1 MTVRARE
8 VLAITTVV
16 LLVVVVATVA
26 HLAAVARLTLAAA
39 DDEGELLAH
48 QLFHHS
54 ARVLAAPRKTP
65 VALLR
70 QDPGIRSLLEGMV
83 GYSHTVLYAAIT
95 DPGGLALVH
104 SDPSREGSLLPPRE
118 RLASVRSWGALHVV
132 AAMVQTPQTYEAQ
145 LPIHLDGRPF
155 GVVRVGVST
164 TFLRRELSGALV
176 RSLALA
182 AVALVVAIAVGL
194 GAGHLMLRSLHV
206 ITQGMDR
213 LVRGEV
219 GPPLDLTRDDE
230 LGKIAARVNRLGE
243 QILADRSRLQSERTQ
258 TEGIL
263 NTLEDAV
270 IVLDAEHA
278 VVFCNPRA
286 ETILGRRLDEM
297 IARPLEAVLAPPH
310 ALLVVVAD
318 LFDKNRELR
327 NAPLGASRTGDQSR
341 ELVVSSYHLPNGG
354 GILALRD
361 LDPVR
366 AVQSLVT
373 YSQKLATLGRL
384 TAGVAH
390 EVKNPLNAMRI
401 HLEVLRTRIPDRGP
415 EVSENLDI
423 IAMEIDRLD
432 RVVQGFLKFVRPQDL
447 RLGPLALNA
456 LVEEVARLTT
466 PEAAQHD
473 VRIELDLD
481 AGDPVLAADAELVN
495 QACTNLVANGI
506 QAMPEGGTL
515 TLSTRD
521 LAAGGVQMRVIDH
534 GVGIPEEHL
543 SQIFRLYFTTKEAG
557 SGIGLSLV
565 YRIMEMHDGRI
576 DVESTVGRGTTM
588 TLTFP
593 HTRSAATV

>member
-1 MTVRARE
+1 MTLRARE

-16 LLVVVVATVA
+16 LLVVVVATAA
-26 HLAAVARLTLAAA
+26 HLAAVARLSLAGA
-39 DDEGELLAH
+39 DHEGEMLAH

-54 ARVLAAPRKTP
+54 ARVLMASRKAP

-70 QDPGIRSLLEGMV
+70 RDPGIRSLLEGMV

-95 DPGGLALVH
+95 DPSGLAMVH
-104 SDPSREGSLLPPRE
+104 SDPSREGRLLPPRE
-118 RLASVRSWGALHVV
+118 RLDSVRSWGALRVV
-132 AAMVQTPQTYEAQ
+132 AAMVKTPQTYEAQ
-145 LPIHLDGRPF
+145 MPIDLDGRPF
-155 GVVRVGVST
+155 GVVRVGIST
-164 TFLRRELSGALV
+164 TFLRREVNGALV
-176 RSLALA
+176 TILVLA
-182 AVALVVAIAVGL
+182 AAALVVAIAVGL
-194 GAGHLMLRSLHV
+194 GAGHFLLRSLHL

-230 LGKIAARVNRLGE
+230 LGRIAARVNRLGE
-243 QILADRSRLQSERTQ
+243 EIQKDRSRLQSERTQ
-258 TEGIL
+258 MEGIL

-270 IVLDAEHA
+270 VVLNAEHA

-297 IARPLEAVLAPPH
+297 IARPLDAVLAPPH
-310 ALLVVVAD
+310 ALLDVVAD
-318 LFDKNRELR
+318 LFGADRELR
-327 NAPLGASRTGDQSR
+327 NAPLRASGTDGRSQ

-366 AVQSLVT
+366 AVQSLVR
-373 YSQKLATLGRL
+373 YSQKLAALGHL

-401 HLEVLRTRIPDRGP
+401 HLEVLRTRMPDRPP

-456 LVEEVARLTT
+456 LVEEVARLTA
-466 PEAAQHD
+466 PEAAQHA
-473 VRIELDLD
+473 VRLDLDLD
-481 AGDPVLAADAELVN
+481 AGNPVLTADAELVK
-495 QACTNLVANGI
+495 QACANLVANAI
-506 QAMPEGGTL
+506 QAMPNGGTL

-521 LAAGGVQMRVIDH
+521 LAVSGVLIRVIDE
-534 GVGIPEEHL
+534 GIGIPEEHL
-543 SQIFRLYFTTKEAG
+543 SQIFRLYFTTKDAG

-593 HTRSAATV
+593 HASPVAAS